1 MSAEPNGSPAR
12 EQKPD
17 GQQAPEINSE
27 KQPAPE
33 RKPEEDQAPKHIN
46 IKVKDMNEGETFF
59 KIKPT
64 TKLSKVMEAF
74 CQRHAM
80 DRTGVRFLFEG
91 SRIQD
96 GDTPES
102 LEMDDGDM
110 IEAMIEQTGGGGGDD
125 DGEEEEEPQR
135 MTLKVRNADGK

>member
-1 MSAEPNGSPAR
+1 MSAERNSSPAPER
-12 EQKPD
+12 KPD
-17 GQQAPEINSE
+17 EQATEANSE

-33 RKPEEDQAPKHIN
+33 AKPEENQAPKHIN

-64 TKLSKVMEAF
+64 TKVSKVMETF

-96 GDTPES
+96 DDTPAS

-110 IEAMIEQTGGGGGDD
+110 IEAMIEQTGGGGGGGEGD
-125 DGEEEEEPQR
+125 EEEESQR

>member
-1 MSAEPNGSPAR
+1 MSAEPNGSPAPER
-12 EQKPD
+12 KPD
-17 GQQAPEINSE
+17 EQQAPE
-27 KQPAPE
+27 A
-33 RKPEEDQAPKHIN
+33 KPEDNQAPKHIN

-64 TKLSKVMEAF
+64 TKLSKVIEAF
-74 CQRHAM
+74 CQRHAV

-96 GDTPES
+96 DDTPAS

-110 IEAMIEQTGGGGGDD
+110 IEAMIEQTGGGGGEVE
-125 DGEEEEEPQR
+125 EEEEEPQR
-135 MTLKVRNADGK
+135 MTIKVRNADGK

>member
-1 MSAEPNGSPAR
+1 MSAEPNGSPAPER
-12 EQKPD
+12 KPD
-17 GQQAPEINSE
+17 EQQVPEVNSE

-33 RKPEEDQAPKHIN
+33 AKPEEKQAPKHIN

-64 TKLSKVMEAF
+64 TKLSKVIDAF
-74 CQRHAM
+74 CQRQAL

-96 GDTPES
+96 DDTPES

-110 IEAMIEQTGGGGGDD
+110 IEAMIEQTGGGGG
-125 DGEEEEEPQR
+125 EEEEEETEPQR
-135 MTLKVRNADGK
+135 MTVKVRNADGK

>member
-1 MSAEPNGSPAR
+1 MSAEPNGSPAPER
-12 EQKPD
+12 KPD
-17 GQQAPEINSE
+17 EQQAPE
-27 KQPAPE
+27 A
-33 RKPEEDQAPKHIN
+33 KPDDNQAPKHIN

-64 TKLSKVMEAF
+64 TKLSKVIEAF
-74 CQRHAM
+74 CQRHAV

-96 GDTPES
+96 DDTPAS

-110 IEAMIEQTGGGGGDD
+110 IEAMIEQTGGGGGEVE
-125 DGEEEEEPQR
+125 EEEEEPQR
-135 MTLKVRNADGK
+135 MTIKVRNADGK